1 MLSDRYNGKCPL
13 TSLDSTLG
21 SDKFINGEDKIETT
35 KTDAEISA
43 QVNCGGNDRRIDE
56 AKPASVDDEQM
67 QWTNGET
74 TKDCAAVQ
82 NMDVSL
88 EKEQCG

>member
-1 MLSDRYNGKCPL
+1 M
-13 TSLDSTLG
+13 TVE
-21 SDKFINGEDKIETT
+21 SDKFINNEDKIETT

-43 QVNCGGNDRRIDE
+43 QVNCGGNDRTVDE

-67 QWTNGET
+67 QWINGET
-74 TKDCAAVQ
+74 TKECAGRNSPAVQ
-82 NMDVSL
+82 NMDISP